1 MKNRFYMCLAAAAVM
16 AVSCVKEKA
25 EAVPEQPVQ
34 PEEQEVEA
42 VVHGQA
48 YVKFTGEMAE
58 LIEDDLAAGSIVT
71 KSSPLNAVS
80 ASLGVTSMKRVFPHA
95 GEFEPRTRAA
105 GLHRWYIVEYD
116 ENVAYTKASGDM
128 SVIDGVEIVEP
139 VRRIRGNAIFNDPK
153 LSSQW
158 HYYNDGAASGYTAGA
173 DINVMPVWETYTTG
187 NPDVIVAVVDQG
199 VDASHEDLAANYIG
213 GYNFVQSTTKVVVG
227 DHGTHVAGTI
237 AAVNNNGKGVCG
249 IAGGDAASGQKGV
262 GILSCQIFEPDPND
276 PTKSVTGN
284 TPQAIKWGADNGA
297 VISQNSWGY
306 VYDKEEDAAAASIPG
321 VLKDAIDYFIQNAGC
336 DKNGNQTGPMK
347 GGVVIFA
354 SGNDG
359 WAHNPIG
366 KYDAVISVGAIG
378 PDCKKAYYSNYGDW
392 VDIAAPG
399 GSADFT
405 GGQIVSTLAGNAYG
419 SMQGTSMACPHVS
432 GVAALVVSHFGGP
445 GFTNEMLKSKL
456 LGGANSAA
464 ISKNN
469 KIGPLVDAF
478 GAMTYGGTKPPKAVA
493 SIDAQSISNNIS
505 MKWAVPT
512 DPDDVKAYGFV
523 VIAGKDREAVASAD
537 PASPAAGLNVSS
549 VMTGSLKAGDEI
561 SATIGK
567 LEFEHK
573 YYVAV
578 AAFDYNRNYSALSA
592 VYEVETGA
600 NNPPVIETA
609 YDGDFKVKSHEILKV
624 TYTLTEPD
632 GHTLAVSLDSASP
645 AVTGAMNPD
654 GTYTVTITGNADEP
668 GKYDFALTV
677 SDEYGL
683 ATVVE
688 HSCELLENH
697 APAIV
702 KDMEDVMLDRVGAKL
717 QFDMSEYLEDPDGE
731 QLKFSISIT
740 NPKVLHINPS
750 DNVLHAT
757 SLSYG
762 VTDVSIVASDS
773 RGLTCTL
780 TFKVLVKDPSK
791 PLEMYPNPVTDYLN
805 ISTLDVVPTT
815 IRIVSSTG
823 KTVYD
828 ATSDVGAVEPAVI
841 DMRACAPGVYN
852 VTVSFSGE
860 TYNRN
865 IVKL

>member
-1 MKNRFYMCLAAAAVM
+1 MKNNLYICIAAVAVM
-16 AVSCVKEKA
+16 AASCVKEKA
-25 EAVPEQPVQ
+25 IEVSEHPSQ

-105 GLHRWYIVEYD
+105 GLHRWYLVEYD

-139 VRRIRGNAIFNDPK
+139 VRRIRENAIFNDPK

-158 HYYNDGAASGYTAGA
+158 HYYNDGTKSGYAAGA

-187 NPDVIVAVVDQG
+187 NPDVIVAVVDEG
-199 VDASHEDLAANYIG
+199 VDSSHEDLADNYKG
-213 GYNFVQSTTKVVVG
+213 GFNFVQSTTKVVVG

-249 IAGGDAASGQKGV
+249 IAGGDAAAGLKGV
-262 GILSCQIFEPDPND
+262 GILSCQIFEPDPTD
-276 PTKSVTGN
+276 PEKSITGN

-306 VYDKEEDAAAASIPG
+306 VYEKEEDAAAASIPG
-321 VLKDAIDYFIQNAGC
+321 VLKDAIDYFIKNAGC
-336 DKNGNQTGPMK
+336 DKNGNQSGPMK

-366 KYDAVISVGAIG
+366 KYDPVISVGAIG

-405 GGQIVSTLAGNAYG
+405 GGQIVSTLSGNAYG

-445 GFTNEMLKSKL
+445 GFTNEMLKTKL

-478 GAMTYGGTKPPKAVA
+478 GAMAYGGTKPPKAVA
-493 SIDAQSISNNIS
+493 SITAEGISNNIS
-505 MKWAVPT
+505 MKWVVPT

-523 VIAGKDREAVASAD
+523 IIAGKDRDAVASAD
-537 PASPAAGLNVSS
+537 PASPAVGLSVSS
-549 VMTGSLKAGDEI
+549 VMTGPLKAGEEI

-567 LEFEHK
+567 LEFERK
-573 YYVAV
+573 YHVAV
-578 AAFDYNRNYSALSA
+578 AAFDYNRNYSALST

-600 NNPPVIETA
+600 NDPPVIETA
-609 YDGDFKVKSHEILKV
+609 YDGDFKVKSHEILRV

-632 GHTLAVSLDSASP
+632 GHKMNASLDSASP

-668 GKYDFALTV
+668 GRYDFSLTV

-683 ATVVE
+683 AAVVE
-688 HSCELLENH
+688 NTCELLENH
-697 APAIV
+697 APVIV
-702 KDMEDVMLDRVGAKL
+702 KDMEDVMLDYVGAKL
-717 QFDMSEYLEDPDGE
+717 KFDMSEYLEDPDGE

-740 NPKVLHINPS
+740 NPNVLHINPS
-750 DNVLHAT
+750 DNVLYAT

-762 VTDVSIVASDS
+762 VTAVSVVASDS

-791 PLEMYPNPVTDYLN
+791 PIELYPNPVIDYLN
-805 ISTLDVVPTT
+805 ISTSDVVPTT

-823 KTVYD
+823 KTVYE

-841 DMRACAPGVYN
+841 DMRICSPGVYHVN
-852 VTVSFSGE
+852 VSFSGE
-860 TYNRN
+860 TYDRN

>member
-1 MKNRFYMCLAAAAVM
+1 MKNNLYICIAAVAVM
-16 AVSCVKEKA
+16 AASCVKEKA

-42 VVHGQA
+42 VMHGQA

-58 LIEDDLAAGSIVT
+58 LIEDDLAAGSVVT

-95 GEFEPRTRAA
+95 GEFEPRTREA
-105 GLHRWYIVEYD
+105 GLHRWYLVEYD
-116 ENVAYTKASGDM
+116 EHVAYTKASGDM

-158 HYYNDGAASGYTAGA
+158 HYYNDGTTSGYTAGA

-187 NPDVIVAVVDQG
+187 NPDVIVAVVDEG

-249 IAGGDAASGQKGV
+249 IAGGDAAAGRKGV
-262 GILSCQIFEPDPND
+262 GILSCQIFEPDPTD
-276 PTKSVTGN
+276 PEKSVTGN

-306 VYDKEEDAAAASIPG
+306 VFDKEEDAAAAAISG
-321 VLKDAIDYFIQNAGC
+321 VLKDAIDYFIKNAGC

-354 SGNDG
+354 AGNDG
-359 WAHNPIG
+359 WAHDPIG
-366 KYDAVISVGAIG
+366 KYDAVISVGAVG

-493 SIDAQSISNNIS
+493 SISAEGVSNNIS

-537 PASPAAGLNVSS
+537 PASPAADLVVST
-549 VMTGSLKAGDEI
+549 VMTGSLKAGEEI

-567 LEFEHK
+567 LEFEQK

-578 AAFDYNRNYSALSA
+578 AAFDYNRNYSALSG

-600 NNPPVIETA
+600 NNPPIVETA

-632 GHTLAVSLDSASP
+632 GHTLAASLDSASP
-645 AVTGAMNPD
+645 AVTGALNPD

-668 GKYDFALTV
+668 GKYDFTLTV

-683 ATVVE
+683 ATVVD
-688 HSCELLENH
+688 HTCELLENH
-697 APAIV
+697 APVIV

-815 IRIVSSTG
+815 ITIVSSTG

-841 DMRACAPGVYN
+841 DMRSCAPGVYN
-852 VTVSFSGE
+852 VAVTFSGE
-860 TYNRN
+860 TYRRN